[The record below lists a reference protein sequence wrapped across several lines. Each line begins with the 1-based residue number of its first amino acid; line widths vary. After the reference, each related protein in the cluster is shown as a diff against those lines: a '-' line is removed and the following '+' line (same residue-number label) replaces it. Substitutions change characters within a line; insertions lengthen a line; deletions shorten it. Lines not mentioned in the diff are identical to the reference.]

1 MGTRAKPLVGTS
13 TVAELSSGTVPSKPI
28 LVNRGFRFLLGS
40 TTTSALGG
48 SITGV
53 SLSWLIYHFT
63 GSTLDIAYLGLTG
76 VVPGIVLGLLAGVLA
91 DRYDRRRLMVTS
103 DTVRALSMLG
113 LAVTLYLVG
122 FSLLLVLAVM
132 TLVYSFSAL
141 FYPASQAI
149 LPRIVPRGQLEDA
162 NGVLSASTQI
172 AYTIGAGAG
181 GLAIAFV
188 GAVAGLG
195 INAATY
201 AVSAMLLFQLAPEIG
216 RVRAGGAAASRSIR
230 SELLEGMAYMRNHLP
245 VLEVTLAFLPASM
258 LFPFV
263 TNFFVVYAAVVLGP
277 NPALFGYLV
286 AALTAGSAAGA
297 LSTGRLHARRAAGVV
312 MGLGLLVMGG
322 ATVLLVVASSLAGAL
337 SAAAILGFS
346 LGLIGTVYY
355 STMQAIVPN
364 EVLARVLSIDMVG
377 SLVAVP
383 AGLILGGVLSSSHGI
398 LFSYTIASIG
408 FFANGV
414 LMLALP
420 GVRSVRY
427 VEPSTAEA
435 SPRALGR

>member
-1 MGTRAKPLVGTS
+1 VRTRAKPLVDAS
-13 TVAELSSGTVPSKPI
+13 AVAGSPNRNGPPPPI
-28 LVNRGFRFLLGS
+28 AANRGFRFLLGS

-48 SITGV
+48 SITAV

-76 VVPGIVLGLLAGVLA
+76 VLPGIVLGLLAGVLA

-103 DTVRALSMLG
+103 DTVRALAMLG
-113 LAVTLYLVG
+113 LAISLYFVG

-149 LPRIVPRGQLEDA
+149 LPRIVPTRQLEDA
-162 NGVLSASTQI
+162 NGVLSASSQI
-172 AYTIGAGAG
+172 GFTIGAGVG

-195 INAATY
+195 VNAATY
-201 AVSAMLLFQLAPEIG
+201 AVSALLLFQIAPEFG
-216 RVRAGGAAASRSIR
+216 RARGVAKGATRSIR
-230 SELLEGMAYMRNHLP
+230 AELMEGMTYMRNHLP
-245 VLEVTLAFLPASM
+245 VLEVTLGFLPASM

-263 TNFFVVYAAVVLGP
+263 TNFFVVYASVVLGP

-297 LSTGRLHARRAAGVV
+297 LSTGRLRARRFAGVV

-322 ATVLLVVASSLAGAL
+322 AAVLLVVANSLVWAL
-337 SAAAILGFS
+337 VGAAILGFS

-398 LFSYTIASIG
+398 LFTYTIAAIG
-408 FFANGV
+408 FFANGI
-414 LMLALP
+414 LLLALP

-427 VEPSTAEA
+427 VEPTAVEA
-435 SPRALGR
+435 KPQALGP